1 MDIIFNF
8 NQTNNDALPLAYTLF
23 NTPFITSTATKYH
36 LHNE

>member
-23 NTPFITSTATKYH
+23 TILFITSTTTKYH